1 LREGSLRFS
10 MGVGMFERQ
19 REWWEESSVA
29 GKGLAILLTLLVIA
43 FLFGIAYISS
53 NWRETEVP
61 TELPVMHEE
70 PVQGGDSMEAF
81 APYAGLNAEGK
92 RILKRHF
99 ESLGGRA
106 SISRIRSLR
115 IEGIIELEEEL
126 QRDLLI
132 LKKGGDHL
140 RLSLSGPDATIVM
153 TISPQDSWQSVER
166 AGRLL
171 EVKDMNPKQK
181 LELSDSL
188 DLVTELLLAPERGW
202 SLRYLGNRDFS
213 YKVCHAFEVE
223 HSDGHIIR
231 FFLDP
236 DHFYD
241 IGREEVY
248 KDEDGEVVVMRRYQS
263 DFEKVDGFTFPKT
276 VIIRENE
283 EVVQKIMVESV
294 SINPGILETAFTRPS
309 LSGRGS

>member
-1 LREGSLRFS
+1 
-10 MGVGMFERQ
+10 MFERQ
-19 REWWEESSVA
+19 REWWEETSVA
-29 GKGLAILLTLLVIA
+29 GKVVAALLTLLVLA
-43 FLFGIAYISS
+43 FLSGIAYISS
-53 NWRETEVP
+53 IWRETEVP
-61 TELPVMHEE
+61 AELPVVHEA
-70 PVQGGDSMEAF
+70 PVNDRDFTEEF
-81 APYAGLNAEGK
+81 TPYADLSTAGK
-92 RILKRHF
+92 RILNKHF

-126 QRDLLI
+126 QRDLLV

-140 RLSLSGPDATIVM
+140 RLSLSGPEATIVM
-153 TISPQDSWQSVER
+153 AISPEDAWQSIGR

-171 EVKDMNPKQK
+171 EVKDMDPKEK
-181 LELSDSL
+181 LDLSDSM

-223 HSDGHIIR
+223 HGDGHTIR

-236 DHFYD
+236 KTFHD

-294 SINPGILETAFTRPS
+294 SVNAGILETAFTRPAFAG
-309 LSGRGS
+309 SGS

>member
-1 LREGSLRFS
+1 
-10 MGVGMFERQ
+10 MFERQ

-29 GKGLAILLTLLVIA
+29 GKGVAALLTLLVVA
-43 FLFGIAYISS
+43 FLSGIAYISS
-53 NWRETEVP
+53 NWRETEAA
-61 TELPVMHEE
+61 TELPVVHEG
-70 PVQGGDSMEAF
+70 PVKGGESTEAF
-81 APYAGLNAEGK
+81 APYAGLGTEGK
-92 RILKRHF
+92 RILKKHF
-99 ESLGGRA
+99 DSLGGRA

-115 IEGIIELEEEL
+115 IEGSIELEEKL
-126 QRDLLI
+126 QRDLLV

-140 RLSLSGPDATIVM
+140 RLSLSGPDVTIVM
-153 TISPQDSWQSVER
+153 TISPEDAWQSVER

-171 EVKDMNPKQK
+171 EVKDMNPRQK

-223 HSDGHIIR
+223 HGDGHTIR

-236 DHFYD
+236 ERFHD

-263 DFEKVDGFTFPKT
+263 DFERVDGFTFPKT

-294 SINPGILETAFTRPS
+294 AINPGILETAFTRPAS
-309 LSGRGS
+309 AGSGS